1 MSLRFQRLIFI
12 VLSLVLLIVSA
23 IIILFNIKNNIVF
36 FLTPSEVILEN
47 IKDNQK
53 IRIGGLVKKNTILLI
68 ENTNEVKFIIT
79 DNKYDIS
86 VNYVGILPDLFKEGS
101 GVVAEGLLR
110 KNILYAEYI
119 FAKHDENYMP
129 DTIKQQL
136 QESGRWKN
144 IYK

>member
-12 VLSLVLLIVSA
+12 ILSLVLLLVSVIIV
-23 IIILFNIKNNIVF
+23 LFNIKNNIVF
-36 FLTPSEVILEN
+36 FLTPSEAILEN
-47 IKDNQK
+47 IKDSEK
-53 IRIGGLVKKNTILLI
+53 IRIGGLVKKNTVSLI

-101 GVVAEGLLR
+101 GVVAEGLLK
-110 KNILYAEYI
+110 KNVLYAEYI

-129 DTIKQQL
+129 DTIKKQL
-136 QESGRWKN
+136 QESGRWKSV
-144 IYK
+144 YK

>member
-101 GVVAEGLLR
+101 GVVAEGLLK
-110 KNILYAEYI
+110 KNVLYAEYI

-129 DTIKQQL
+129 DTIKKQL
-136 QESGRWKN
+136 QESGRWKS